1 MKVIVD
7 DNVVKAIDEF
17 YIAAMNRHVSL
28 SEETVL
34 AKKKRLLASL
44 ESLKDYYFIYPKARL
59 KDEWIKNNWRD
70 YLCEDFH
77 FAYEVV
83 LDKKGQEVIFV
94 RDAVHSLLYH

>member
-1 MKVIVD
+1 MKVIVG

-28 SEETVL
+28 SEETVM

-44 ESLKDYYFIYPKARL
+44 ESLKDYYFIYPKARW

-77 FAYEVV
+77 FAYEVA